1 MRFSRN
7 FKFSEF
13 SVRLSD
19 YQESQCKKGYKF
31 LSRDCLVWS
40 RDCPIVQNNPLYLL

>member
-1 MRFSRN
+1 MSFSQN
-7 FKFSEF
+7 FEFSEF

-31 LSRDCLVWS
+31 LSRDC
-40 RDCPIVQNNPLYLL
+40 PIVQNNPLYLL